1 MAKTKNMQ
9 NIPTRYFTQK
19 NRDKLEGALFGGGVL
34 GMAAFVLFYLLV
46 YWYYSMIGLYLGGS
60 CIIAYIAITSKKV
73 KDDGYDAHV
82 KEFIEK
88 NKITPKA
95 KYSLKLYDAGRGYA
109 KLGKDRKLR
118 SSFYTIS
125 EFEFG
130 RENFDLTLTEID
142 FCETGD
148 GAPKVTKKQY
158 SLPIGTTYAVED
170 FTVETAE
177 GKKNMQYL
185 ILSPEGSMPIKLPI
199 DTTSCDSDEII
210 SKIKG
215 RK

>member
-1 MAKTKNMQ
+1 MAKNKIKQ
-9 NIPTRYFTQK
+9 NVPTRYFTQK

-34 GMAAFVLFYLLV
+34 GMAAFILFYLLV

-88 NKITPKA
+88 NKLAPTA
-95 KYSLKLYDAGRGYA
+95 KYSLSLYDAGRGYV
-109 KLGKDRKLR
+109 KLCKDRKLR
-118 SSFYTIS
+118 SSLYCIS

-130 RENFDLTLTEID
+130 RESFDLTLTEID

-158 SLPIGTTYAVED
+158 SLPIGMPYTVED

-185 ILSPEGSMPIKLPI
+185 VLAPEDGAPIKLPI

-215 RK
+215 RR

>member
-1 MAKTKNMQ
+1 MAKNTQ

-19 NRDKLEGALFGGGVL
+19 NRDKLEGILFGGGVL
-34 GMAAFVLFYLLV
+34 GMAAFVIFYLLI

-60 CIIAYIAITSKKV
+60 CIIAYIAITAKKI

-88 NKITPKA
+88 NSLAPKA
-95 KYSLKLYDAGRGYA
+95 KYNLQLYDAGRGYA
-109 KLGKDRKLR
+109 KIGKDRKLR
-118 SSFYTIS
+118 SSFYCIS
-125 EFEFG
+125 EFDFE
-130 RENFDLTLTEID
+130 RETFDLTLTEID

-148 GAPKVTKKQY
+148 STPKVTKKQY
-158 SLPIGTTYAVED
+158 SLPIGIPHAIEN

-177 GKKNMQYL
+177 GQKNMQYL
-185 ILSPEGSMPIKLPI
+185 VLAPEDSMPIKLPI
-199 DTTSCDSDEII
+199 DSTSCDSDEIV

-215 RK
+215 RR